1 MQSEIKKITRIIDEI
16 TYVLMKNGSKDID
29 VKIKRSKDLSTIYIV
44 DYDTKYSN
52 EDIDELNEV
61 LNIQRQYE
69 IEGYYWE
76 LVGEDNDG
84 DELFLVG
91 SMIDKA
97 EVKKIGENLYIKMDR
112 SLKYKRCFN

>member
-16 TYVLMKNGSKDID
+16 TYLIMKKGSEDMEVR
-29 VKIKRSKDLSTIYIV
+29 VKRDTDSTTIYIV
-44 DYDTKYSN
+44 DYNTKYSE
-52 EDIDELNEV
+52 EDIHELNEI
-61 LNIQRQYE
+61 LNIQRQCE

-91 SMIDKA
+91 SMIDNA
-97 EVKKIGENLYIKMDR
+97 EVQKIGNHLYIKMVR
-112 SLKYKRCFN
+112 SFKHRRCFN